1 LSWFKNVKAPW
12 SRRATPT
19 VFTPDGQA
27 PLPSAPAS
35 NVRPKKKEE
44 SLFPS
49 FHATAGDQL
58 DSKSRTGMAGVRM
71 RLRNAFTPSQPVTD
85 QSRFAGRTEMLTA
98 LIRATEDG
106 RLHTVLYG
114 ERGIGKTSILH
125 VFAQAARSARY
136 LVSYVSCGASSDFD
150 EMFRAVADD
159 IPLLFHSAY
168 GPTSPEAEK
177 GATFASLL
185 PEGEISVRQASDL
198 CAKVTGTRVLIILD
212 EFDRVESRAFRR
224 SVAEFLKNLSD
235 RSVRVQLIIAGVA
248 ANLTELVEH
257 VPSIQRNVFALEA
270 PPLTEAEIREL
281 VQTGESSSGVRF
293 EEPAILHIVSVA
305 NGLPYLATL
314 VSHLAGLQAVD
325 DGRTVVTADD
335 VSAGISTALAELMG
349 RISKRSQTQIA
360 ACIKDG
366 AHRLLGPLAGAAQLS
381 GGVFDTAM
389 IKSLWRDADQAAKAR
404 ALADKLAAQNMLL
417 QVHEDEVGRRYRF
430 LEASVPPYL
439 WLYAARENFP
449 DLENLPRPDLARQTA
464 AALTI

>member
-1 LSWFKNVKAPW
+1 LSWFNMKNGPW
-12 SRRATPT
+12 SRRSTPS
-19 VFTPDGQA
+19 VFTLDGQA
-27 PLPSAPAS
+27 PFAS
-35 NVRPKKKEE
+35 GPVRDGRPKKAETA
-44 SLFPS
+44 FPS

-58 DSKSRTGMAGVRM
+58 DSKARSGLAGVRM

-185 PEGEISVRQASDL
+185 PDGEISVRQASDL

-257 VPSIQRNVFALEA
+257 VPSIQRNVFALET

-281 VQTGESSSGVRF
+281 VQTGESSSGVKF
-293 EEPAILHIVSVA
+293 EEPAVLYIVSVA
-305 NGLPYLATL
+305 NGLPYIATL
-314 VSHLAGLQAVD
+314 VSHLAGLTAVD
-325 DGRTVVTADD
+325 DGRTAVTAED
-335 VSAGISTALAELMG
+335 VSSGIDIALTELMG
-349 RISKRSQTQIA
+349 RISKRSQGHIA
-360 ACIKDG
+360 ACIKEG

-381 GGVFDTAM
+381 GGVFDAAM
-389 IKSLWRDADQAAKAR
+389 IKSLWSDADRAAKAR
-404 ALADKLAAQNMLL
+404 GLADRLASQGMLL
-417 QVHEDEVGRRYRF
+417 QVQEDEAGRRYRF
-430 LEASVPPYL
+430 IEASVPPYL
-439 WLYAARENFP
+439 WLYAARDNFP
-449 DLENLPRPDLARQTA
+449 ELDEMPRPDLARQTA
-464 AALTI
+464 AALTL